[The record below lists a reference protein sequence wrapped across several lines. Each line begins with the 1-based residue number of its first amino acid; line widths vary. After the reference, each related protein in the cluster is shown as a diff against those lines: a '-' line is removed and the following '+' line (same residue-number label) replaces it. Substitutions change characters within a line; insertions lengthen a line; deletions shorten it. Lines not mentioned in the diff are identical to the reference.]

1 MHRATP
7 LMSSFRAYVA
17 GGARATIPEVD
28 DKKLMQESQGNAMV
42 NEARKAI
49 ESPQNFGFT
58 SVVMD
63 ATKDAMGRI
72 QSCAESFMQFMG
84 GNRSFP
90 VFGNMDDRRHR
101 LKELEKGDTAFFG
114 TVGRMLQS
122 HLNADGMF
130 HTAPRDKTV
139 RMQLVDK
146 DSQNDQQVQA
156 KQVRTMLRRQGLSRR
171 EVDRLM
177 PLPFPLDSAQGGGSG
192 QEGDTEMGQKALYKD
207 GQKSFRFMEVTK
219 DKSRMGGTTC
229 HLALEDGKTYIH
241 CNSDKQ
247 VYLGAEAGK
256 GSFDYVVTVSGP
268 CVNTK
273 GKIG

>member
-1 MHRATP
+1 VHRATP